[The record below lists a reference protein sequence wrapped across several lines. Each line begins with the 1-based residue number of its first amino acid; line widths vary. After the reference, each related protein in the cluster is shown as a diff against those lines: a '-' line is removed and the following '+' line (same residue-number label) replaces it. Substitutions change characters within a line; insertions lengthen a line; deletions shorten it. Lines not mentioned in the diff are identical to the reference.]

1 MNEPV
6 VPRASAVVIW
16 CLDLL
21 IKAAFISFFHI
32 LFSVIRLSVLT
43 PLFVS
48 AHGCVV
54 EE

>member
-1 MNEPV
+1 MNEPAA
-6 VPRASAVVIW
+6 PRASAFVIW

-21 IKAAFISFFHI
+21 VKAAFISFFHT
-32 LFSVIRLSVLT
+32 LFSVIRISVLT
-43 PLFVS
+43 PLVVS